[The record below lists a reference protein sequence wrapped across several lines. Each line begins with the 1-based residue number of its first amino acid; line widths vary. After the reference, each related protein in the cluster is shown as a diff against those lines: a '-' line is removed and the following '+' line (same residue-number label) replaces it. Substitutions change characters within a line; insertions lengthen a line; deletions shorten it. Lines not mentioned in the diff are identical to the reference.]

1 MTVNRALAPMQCNPV
16 DSESVESKVPQPG
29 KERLQAAIG
38 ALMAAYLRPIW
49 PTLAITCFL
58 FAISHLAL
66 LPPRIRW
73 IMFAMA
79 AGSSVLFAVA
89 AVWIRHRPIAGPTAT
104 MLGGLTALVLWL
116 NSVVHLFLE
125 QQSWNTTNLII
136 VLVATAMLLLDRR
149 WFLCTAALCAGA
161 WFAAVMLLPPDPH
174 WLHFGFALL
183 SSEVMALIIHFVRV
197 RDLSRIEGLRI
208 AEEEREAQL
217 ELSLQD
223 AQLRLASIWQNSRE
237 GLVISDE
244 TGRLIAVNRAT
255 ANLVGTQEADLPG
268 RRWFE
273 LFSRDS
279 DLNAAERSYS
289 QVFDN
294 PESVPTEEREVV
306 LADGRRLWLAT
317 SHLRLPQ
324 PDGQH

>member
-1 MTVNRALAPMQCNPV
+1 
-16 DSESVESKVPQPG
+16 
-29 KERLQAAIG
+29 
-38 ALMAAYLRPIW
+38 
-49 PTLAITCFL
+49 
-58 FAISHLAL
+58 
-66 LPPRIRW
+66 
-73 IMFAMA
+73 
-79 AGSSVLFAVA
+79 
-89 AVWIRHRPIAGPTAT
+89 
-104 MLGGLTALVLWL
+104 
-116 NSVVHLFLE
+116 
-125 QQSWNTTNLII
+125 
-136 VLVATAMLLLDRR
+136 
-149 WFLCTAALCAGA
+149 
-161 WFAAVMLLPPDPH
+161 
-174 WLHFGFALL
+174 
-183 SSEVMALIIHFVRV
+183 SEVMALIIHVVRV

-208 AEEEREAQL
+208 AEEERKAQL

-223 AQLRLASIWQNSRE
+223 VQLRLALIWQNSRE

-279 DLNAAERSYS
+279 DPNAAELAYS

-317 SHLRLPQ
+317 SHLRL
-324 PDGQH
+324 